1 MKKMIFIAAMIGGM
15 LIPAQMVAQNNREKN
30 NPNVD
35 LRGNRQNNDKEVK
48 DKKNDRDDKQ
58 AFKPEQKP
66 NNKPDNDKQAFKPE
80 QKPNNKPGKPAIR
93 PDFKP
98 DRRAPKPV
106 PQVRRDY
113 DYDNDVA
120 EAAVVA
126 VGLAALVAL
135 IAN

>member
-1 MKKMIFIAAMIGGM
+1 MIFIAAMIGGM
-15 LIPAQMVAQNNREKN
+15 LIPAQMVAQNNREKK

-48 DKKNDRDDKQ
+48 DKKNDSDDKQ

-66 NNKPDNDKQAFKPE
+66 NNKPGNDKQAF
-80 QKPNNKPGKPAIR
+80 KPNNKPGKPAFK

-98 DRRAPKPV
+98 NRRAPKPV